1 MPFDPNSPFGPAGA
15 DGIDDW
21 FVPGQSPGRIAPW
34 TPQTDHFF
42 PDDWISPDHWNAP
55 TPPAAPSTALPP
67 PSPQPNATN
76 PAISNRPARP
86 PDPFAAYWA
95 LIPAS
100 RAGAMAWQPPFFPS
114 SNPLSLQNIPA
125 SPWVTP
131 PPLFPNLLRQFPWTT
146 PAPTSI
152 PSDAAANGLLGGIAR
167 MLAAPAPDPAA
178 DGLLDGIA
186 ASADISPTA
195 TSTRISSAT
204 ILAAAGRIAASFAW
218 ASRPQPATLEYAD
231 WA

>member
-1 MPFDPNSPFGPAGA
+1 MPAGA

-34 TPQTDHFF
+34 TPQTDHLF
-42 PDDWISPDHWNAP
+42 PDDWISPDNWNAP
-55 TPPAAPSTALPP
+55 RPPTAPRTALPP

-100 RAGAMAWQPPFFPS
+100 PTGTRPWQPPFFPS
-114 SNPLSLQNIPA
+114 SNPPSLQNIPA

-146 PAPTSI
+146 PAPTNI
-152 PSDAAANGLLGGIAR
+152 PSDT
-167 MLAAPAPDPAA
+167 APNACS
-178 DGLLDGIA
+178 A
-186 ASADISPTA
+186 ASQKCWRGKGRPPLRTA
-195 TSTRISSAT
+195 CSA
-204 ILAAAGRIAASFAW
+204 AYRKCW
-218 ASRPQPATLEYAD
+218 PRKRATPPRTACSV
-231 WA
+231 A